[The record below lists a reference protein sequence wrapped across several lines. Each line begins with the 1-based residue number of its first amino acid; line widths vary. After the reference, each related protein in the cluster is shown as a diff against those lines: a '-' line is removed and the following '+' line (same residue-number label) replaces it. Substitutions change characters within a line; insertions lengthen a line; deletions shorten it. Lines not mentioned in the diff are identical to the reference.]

1 VAGRHNQCRSLLPRF
16 RNSNIRRAIYEI
28 KLYSSMNIT
37 VEKARSSILDY
48 KGYASVSAID
58 ILRANYTL

>member
-1 VAGRHNQCRSLLPRF
+1 
-16 RNSNIRRAIYEI
+16 
-28 KLYSSMNIT
+28 MNIT